1 MEMKKSFLFY
11 LNWEQQVDL
20 MTNVEAKRFI
30 KNLCRYSKGEEVE
43 IPSDKEMMCW
53 LGIVRALDSN
63 EEKWEKRVEANK
75 KNGKLGGAPAG
86 NQNAKKETTQNNPN
100 NLIRDNSK
108 EKSDK
113 SKKVSDKSEL
123 ENDNW
128 QEKNVKSEML
138 IENRKEETGE
148 DKKRINW
155 IQVYWCKRN
164 LHCRTSRKISS

>member
-1 MEMKKSFLFY
+1 
-11 LNWEQQVDL
+11 
-20 MTNVEAKRFI
+20 
-30 KNLCRYSKGEEVE
+30 
-43 IPSDKEMMCW
+43 MCW

-113 SKKVSDKSEL
+113 SKKVNDKSEL
-123 ENDNW
+123 ENDNR
-128 QEKNVKSEML
+128 QEKNVKSEIL
-138 IENRKEETGE
+138 IENRKEEIVE
-148 DKKRINW
+148 KRKTLADFRKELNEVFNDYPNW
-155 IQVYWCKRN
+155 ENDLYKMGMDNFIEKTAYYHSNEPELIAWFRSY
-164 LHCRTSRKISS
+164 LDY